1 MLFIIIY
8 LFINLSLVCCLLAT
22 LQVENLYKDY
32 ITRRETYRAIDGVTL
47 NFPANQI
54 IALLGPSGS
63 GKTTLLRM
71 IAGLETVTDG
81 YIFFEGKNRNPMG
94 NKVSHS

>member
-1 MLFIIIY
+1 M
-8 LFINLSLVCCLLAT
+8 

-32 ITRRETYRAIDGVTL
+32 ETRGETYRAIDDVSL
-47 NFPANQI
+47 DFPANQI

-81 YIFFEGKNRNPMG
+81 YIFFEGKVQNRMQS
-94 NKVSHS
+94 KAVQ